1 MHHGLHAGRDQAFL
15 VSGVIP
21 MAQKRVVIPIAQAK
35 VLSPEDALLKDGWV
49 RQTTIGEPRLSE
61 IVHNYKAMG
70 FEVHVEEFKTDG
82 EGCNT
87 CFDAGQEM
95 GFMYGTV
102 YVRRRSETTGEDE
115 LF

>member
-1 MHHGLHAGRDQAFL
+1 
-15 VSGVIP
+15 
-21 MAQKRVVIPIAQAK
+21 MAETPRRVIPIAQAK
-35 VLSPEDALLKDGWV
+35 VVSPEDALLKDGWV

-70 FEVHVEEFKTDG
+70 FEVHVEEFKTEG
-82 EGCNT
+82 TGSEGCNT

-102 YVRRRSETTGEDE
+102 YVRKRGEPAGNDIDNE

>member
-1 MHHGLHAGRDQAFL
+1 
-15 VSGVIP
+15 
-21 MAQKRVVIPIAQAK
+21 MAEIRRVIPIAQAK
-35 VLSPEDALLKDGWV
+35 VVSPEDALLKDGWK

-61 IVHNYKAMG
+61 IVQNYKSMG
-70 FEVHVEEFKTDG
+70 FEVHVEEFKAEG

-95 GFMYGTV
+95 GFSYGTV
-102 YVRRRSETTGEDE
+102 YVRKRGEATGEDE

>member
-1 MHHGLHAGRDQAFL
+1 MSEAR
-15 VSGVIP
+15 
-21 MAQKRVVIPIAQAK
+21 KVIPIMQARP
-35 VLSPEDALLKDGWV
+35 VDPEVALLKDGWL

-61 IVHNYKAMG
+61 IAQNYRTMG

-82 EGCNT
+82 AAADGGCNT
-87 CFDAGQEM
+87 CFDAGQGM

-102 YVRRRSETTGEDE
+102 YIRKRAGAPAGEDE

>member
-1 MHHGLHAGRDQAFL
+1 M

-21 MAQKRVVIPIAQAK
+21 MAQTRIVIPIAQAK
-35 VLSPEDALLKDGWV
+35 VVSPEDALLKEGWV
-49 RQTTIGEPRLSE
+49 RQTTIGEPRLTE
-61 IVHNYKAMG
+61 IVQNYKAMG

-82 EGCNT
+82 DGCNT
-87 CFDAGQEM
+87 CFEAGSEM

-102 YVRRRSETTGEDE
+102 YVRKRSEAAGDDE

>member
-1 MHHGLHAGRDQAFL
+1 M
-15 VSGVIP
+15 VSEVIP
-21 MAQKRVVIPIAQAK
+21 MAEKRVFIPIVQAK
-35 VLSPEDALLKDGWV
+35 VVSPEDALLKDGWV

-61 IVHNYKAMG
+61 IVQNYKAMG

-82 EGCNT
+82 DGCNT
-87 CFDAGQEM
+87 CFDAGQGL

-102 YVRRRSETTGEDE
+102 YVRKRGEEAGEDE

>member
-1 MHHGLHAGRDQAFL
+1 M
-15 VSGVIP
+15 VSGAIP
-21 MAQKRVVIPIAQAK
+21 MAETRRVIPIAQAK

-61 IVHNYKAMG
+61 IVQNYKAMG
-70 FEVHVEEFKTDG
+70 FEVHVEEFKTEG
-82 EGCNT
+82 ESGCTT
-87 CFDAGQEM
+87 CFDAGQGL

-102 YVRRRSETTGEDE
+102 YVRKRSEQAGEDE